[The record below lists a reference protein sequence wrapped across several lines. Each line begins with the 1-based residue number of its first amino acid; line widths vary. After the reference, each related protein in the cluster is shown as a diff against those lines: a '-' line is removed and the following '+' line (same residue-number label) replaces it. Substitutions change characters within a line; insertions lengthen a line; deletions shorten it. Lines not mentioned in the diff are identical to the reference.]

1 MLKLQPRSAVSLEI
15 GGGAGSSA
23 LLGQREL
30 KVAHEPDSL
39 LKTRSGLGCSSYGR
53 RLKHP
58 RQLLLRVKSRAA
70 GRNRHKL
77 AAHSWANVTW
87 RHD

>member
-53 RLKHP
+53 RLKTSKTITA
-58 RQLLLRVKSRAA
+58 QGEV
-70 GRNRHKL
+70 
-77 AAHSWANVTW
+77 
-87 RHD
+87 